1 MCFVHRF
8 CQQDCFY
15 CYYLFKTSDIF
26 FPDVAL
32 NRCIE
37 PTGRPSLG
45 RNLWRKQVGGWENIG
60 TRWVSVP
67 PEGGVVA
74 PPLVCGPLR
83 FDGAHSLLGE
93 IITRLQFWDL
103 TFTDRK
109 SGETKRERKRGRFD
123 SAQPKSEPAAAS
135 SALSSQQASAVLSL
149 KKFFWIRGC
158 CSRMRVA
165 CFDCSNSPPPLPPP
179 PPLLAD
185 LRGISASRVTSDPAS
200 DTHSAPP
207 PARPRKLPNVPFLWA
222 TGLKFLIGLSRP
234 STWLPWF
241 CHRIGCKKKKK
252 KRHIFSLCP
261 ERRWRHF
268 PRGFLS
274 ERRTYSGCVWQLPG
288 RLSSHPPL
296 VWKCAS
302 DKWIVNDLDKIF
314 TRSSRLRVNVRHG

>member
-109 SGETKRERKRGRFD
+109 SGETKRERERKNEGGSILRSRNPNL
-123 SAQPKSEPAAAS
+123 QP
-135 SALSSQQASAVLSL
+135 
-149 KKFFWIRGC
+149 R
-158 CSRMRVA
+158 
-165 CFDCSNSPPPLPPP
+165 
-179 PPLLAD
+179 PLLSV
-185 LRGISASRVTSDPAS
+185 RSKQ
-200 DTHSAPP
+200 
-207 PARPRKLPNVPFLWA
+207 ARSCR
-222 TGLKFLIGLSRP
+222 
-234 STWLPWF
+234 
-241 CHRIGCKKKKK
+241 
-252 KRHIFSLCP
+252 
-261 ERRWRHF
+261 
-268 PRGFLS
+268 
-274 ERRTYSGCVWQLPG
+274 
-288 RLSSHPPL
+288 
-296 VWKCAS
+296 
-302 DKWIVNDLDKIF
+302 
-314 TRSSRLRVNVRHG
+314 